1 MFPSWASPP
10 SIGVKSGGGYAGGM
24 TTIKDV
30 AKRAG
35 VSTAV
40 VSAVI
45 SGARGNVRMSEA
57 TRLRVEQAIQDT
69 GYRVNH
75 AAKSLSLSRSGV
87 IAAVVPKIA
96 NPVFELAIRG
106 MHAAAEEHGDV
117 LLLADA
123 LWIEPG
129 SHLMSRIVGTG
140 MVDGVLL
147 RSNQWG
153 NETAE
158 ELTKRSIPYVIL
170 QNPRPDDS
178 VSVWIDDAAG
188 IGLATTHL
196 LGLGHRRIAL
206 VGGPV
211 LPIASCARV
220 DGYRSALRA
229 AGVRF
234 DRSLIKQVG
243 YEPPDLTAATRELL
257 GSARPPSAL
266 IIDNIVAA
274 PGAIA
279 ALIDLGLRIPA
290 DLSIVVYQD
299 LPIADAMRPAPSTV
313 RMPVQQAGMRAYTTL
328 RRMIDGRRVQSAVV
342 TRPAPKLIDRGST
355 APYAG

>member
-1 MFPSWASPP
+1 
-10 SIGVKSGGGYAGGM
+10 M
-24 TTIKDV
+24 TTLKDV

-45 SGARGNVRMSEA
+45 SGARGNIRMSEA
-57 TRLRVEQAIQDT
+57 TRLRVEQAIRDT

-147 RSNQWG
+147 RSTQWG
-153 NETAE
+153 TETAE

-188 IGLATTHL
+188 IGLATKHL
-196 LGLGHRRIAL
+196 LDLGHRRIGL

-211 LPIASCARV
+211 VPIASEVRV
-220 DGYRSALRA
+220 DGYRAALRA

-243 YEPPDLTAATRELL
+243 YEPPDLAAATRELL

-279 ALIDLGLRIPA
+279 AIIDLGLRIP
-290 DLSIVVYQD
+290 DELSIVVYQD
-299 LPIADAMRPAPSTV
+299 LPIADAMRPAPTTV

-328 RRMIDGRRVQSAVV
+328 RRMIDGRRVQSAPV
-342 TRPAPKLIDRGST
+342 TRPAPKLIDRAST
-355 APYAG
+355 APHTG